1 MAGQILK
8 SKAQNNVLPFLEKWS
23 GNKNVLT
30 NLYLLI
36 NTLKK
41 TM

>member
-8 SKAQNNVLPFLEKWS
+8 SKAQNNVLPSLKS
-23 GNKNVLT
+23 GVEIKNVLT

-36 NTLKK
+36 NT
-41 TM
+41 